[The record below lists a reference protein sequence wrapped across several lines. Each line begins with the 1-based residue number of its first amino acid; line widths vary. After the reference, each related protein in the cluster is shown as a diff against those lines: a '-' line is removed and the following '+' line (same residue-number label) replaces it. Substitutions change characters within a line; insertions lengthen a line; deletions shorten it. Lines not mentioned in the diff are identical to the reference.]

1 MRGATVEPGGMLDPE
16 TTNTQRAR
24 GRLAEDRSQILGCL
38 LAQIVSVTERE
49 DTMAPEA
56 NNAERAR
63 ECARVK
69 RWQQAQWAKDCERVK
84 RWQHERQRIGLCR
97 CGARIVAESR
107 SRCWECLERCR
118 RNQAARRGRP
128 VRGRRRH
135 GRPML
140 GSLSVR
146 RRAFEHEE
154 RLRGL
159 RRQRQVERERK
170 RRLRRLT
177 WK

>member
-1 MRGATVEPGGMLDPE
+1 
-16 TTNTQRAR
+16 
-24 GRLAEDRSQILGCL
+24 
-38 LAQIVSVTERE
+38 
-49 DTMAPEA
+49 MAPEA
-56 NNAERAR
+56 NNAERA
-63 ECARVK
+63 
-69 RWQQAQWAKDCERVK
+69 KDRERVK
-84 RWQHERQRIGLCR
+84 RWQHERQAQGLCR

-128 VRGRRRH
+128 VRGRRRR

-170 RRLRRLT
+170 RGIWRYPAIGA
-177 WK
+177 

>member
-1 MRGATVEPGGMLDPE
+1 
-16 TTNTQRAR
+16 
-24 GRLAEDRSQILGCL
+24 
-38 LAQIVSVTERE
+38 
-49 DTMAPEA
+49 MAPED
-56 NNAERAR
+56 NNAQRATDRERVKSWQQERHATDR
-63 ECARVK
+63 ERVK
-69 RWQQAQWAKDCERVK
+69 RAQHEQQRKDCDPVKSGQHEQRRKDRERVK
-84 RWQHERQRIGLCR
+84 RWQHERQAQGFCR

-128 VRGRRRH
+128 VRGRRRR

-159 RRQRQVERERK
+159 RRQRQIEQERK
-170 RRLRRLT
+170 RRIWRYP
-177 WK
+177 

>member
-1 MRGATVEPGGMLDPE
+1 VRGATVEPGGMMDPD

-24 GRLAEDRSQILGCL
+24 GRLAEDRSQILGCS
-38 LAQIVSVTERE
+38 LAQIVSVAERE

-69 RWQQAQWAKDCERVK
+69 RWQRAE
-84 RWQHERQRIGLCR
+84 GLCR

-128 VRGRRRH
+128 VRGRRRR

-146 RRAFEHEE
+146 RRAIEREE

-170 RRLRRLT
+170 RRIWRYP
-177 WK
+177 

>member
-1 MRGATVEPGGMLDPE
+1 MMDPE
-16 TTNTQRAR
+16 TTNTQRVR
-24 GRLAEDRSQILGCL
+24 GRLVEDRSQILGCS
-38 LAQIVSVTERE
+38 LAQIVSVAERE

-69 RWQQAQWAKDCERVK
+69 RWQQAQRTK
-84 RWQHERQRIGLCR
+84 GLCR

-128 VRGRRRH
+128 VRGRRRR

-140 GSLSVR
+140 G
-146 RRAFEHEE
+146 
-154 RLRGL
+154 RG
-159 RRQRQVERERK
+159 V
-170 RRLRRLT
+170 
-177 WK
+177 

>member
-1 MRGATVEPGGMLDPE
+1 
-16 TTNTQRAR
+16 
-24 GRLAEDRSQILGCL
+24 
-38 LAQIVSVTERE
+38 
-49 DTMAPEA
+49 MAPEA

-69 RWQQAQWAKDCERVK
+69 RWQQAQRAK
-84 RWQHERQRIGLCR
+84 GLCR

-146 RRAFEHEE
+146 RRAFEQEE
-154 RLRGL
+154 QRRAW
-159 RRQRQVERERK
+159 RRQRQAERQAERRRK
-170 RRLRRLT
+170 R
-177 WK
+177 WF